1 MKRLK
6 VVCMVAKKDGRVLLF
21 RRAQGA
27 KNQGLWEFPGGKIQA
42 GEGPKE
48 ALQREI
54 REELSVGVVVG
65 APLNMVRNDQV
76 ELHPF
81 FVESF
86 SENNCELQEHD
97 TLKWVGLSDLQEMD
111 LLPLDYPIAIDALK
125 RK

>member
-1 MKRLK
+1 
-6 VVCMVAKKDGRVLLF
+6 MVAKKDGKVLLF

-27 KNQGLWEFPGGKIQA
+27 KNQGLWEFPGGKVQD

-54 REELSVGVVVG
+54 REELSVEVVVG
-65 APLNMVRNDQV
+65 APLTMVRNDQV

-86 SENNCELQEHD
+86 SGNNCELKEHD
-97 TLKWVGLSDLQEMD
+97 TLQWVGLSDLQEMD
-111 LLPLDYPIAIDALK
+111 LLPLDYSIAHDALK
-125 RK
+125 IK

>member
-1 MKRLK
+1 
-6 VVCMVAKKDGRVLLF
+6 MVAKKDDKVLLF

-27 KNQGLWEFPGGKIQA
+27 KNQGLWEFPGGKVQA

-54 REELSVGVVVG
+54 REELSVEVVVG
-65 APLNMVRNDQV
+65 APLTMVRNDQV

-86 SENNCELQEHD
+86 SGNNCELKEHD
-97 TLKWVGLSDLQEMD
+97 TLQWVGLSDLQEMD
-111 LLPLDYPIAIDALK
+111 LLPLDYPIAQDALK
-125 RK
+125 IK